1 MDKWPP
7 ENEVYKVK
15 IFTSALGNKAL
26 IKYYN
31 RFQLTEQDS
40 VKNIIEA
47 IKKKLSSKK
56 NVIYD
61 RPMFNSCNQWKN
73 ETFDEYLLK
82 LNKLVE
88 KCEFNSFKDDLLRDK
103 VVLGIKNKEL
113 HNKLMTKAD
122 LTLEK
127 AIDSC
132 KVEELTK
139 KRMKDIPKKKEDSY
153 VRKNHTERKNCGKC
167 LFCENSHQFKK
178 DMCPAFGKSCSNC
191 KGKYYFAIVCKKPKT
206 NNNKQKGKELVTETN
221 SDHESNNSDNV
232 FEINKIIDN
241 SLNGGNV

>member
-1 MDKWPP
+1 MLDLVKEQLNNSNPIQNSENSWPESLEVEKGDVAKNFENFVLNRKDYEIATAMDKWPP
-7 ENEVYKVK
+7 ENEGYKVK
-15 IFTSALGNKAL
+15 IFMSALRNKAL

-103 VVLGIKNKEL
+103 VVIGIKNKEL
-113 HNKLMTKAD
+113 QNKLMTKAD

-139 KRMKDIPKKKEDSY
+139 KRMKDIQKKI
-153 VRKNHTERKNCGKC
+153 KNILT
-167 LFCENSHQFKK
+167 
-178 DMCPAFGKSCSNC
+178 
-191 KGKYYFAIVCKKPKT
+191 
-206 NNNKQKGKELVTETN
+206 
-221 SDHESNNSDNV
+221 
-232 FEINKIIDN
+232 
-241 SLNGGNV
+241 